1 MTRRCCTALLYGT
14 LTALLVLSNK
24 PSDLGALGGTRTPSL
39 LIRSQMLYP
48 LSYERWTS
56 GQSTAPQ
63 DPACCTFAAQRP
75 HGHSGRVGPGRV
87 RPLDCGKPATP
98 APG

>member
-1 MTRRCCTALLYGT
+1 
-14 LTALLVLSNK
+14 
-24 PSDLGALGGTRTPSL
+24 
-39 LIRSQMLYP
+39 